1 MPLLT
6 VYDLHDDHQ
15 RIRWMQ
21 EATMTTRDFGLVP
34 THGLFGSAGWWR
46 NIETGNLPSFRQAGL
61 ITVVYDIGEG
71 DHPEFS
77 MVDESGIESN
87 WKREVNQAE
96 DDDLYIVG
104 RRVELDYVHQRTR
117 MDLRE
122 SRNRPDREMH
132 PLRQDRRSA
141 HAHLPFRPHQALLD
155 RHLHRAI
162 PRTAI
167 ALPTLQMFRLS

>member
-77 MVDESGIESN
+77 MVDENGIESN
-87 WKREVNQAE
+87 WKREVNQSE
-96 DDDLYIVG
+96 DDDLYIAG
-104 RRVELDYVHQRTR
+104 RWVELDYVHQRTR
-117 MDLRE
+117 MDLRDLGIDQTE
-122 SRNRPDREMH
+122 KCILSVRIDV
-132 PLRQDRRSA
+132 
-141 HAHLPFRPHQALLD
+141 
-155 RHLHRAI
+155 
-162 PRTAI
+162 PRTRTYRSGHTGCYWTGTSI
-167 ALPTLQMFRLS
+167 ARSLGLQ